1 MKRIFLFMLFLIWG
15 YVLWGQSLM
24 DTIFGPS
31 NANDRQMILI
41 NQSFNKN
48 DELNINL
55 INLSDLAISGDIRF
69 TEGRFGFVRLIL
81 EDESEREY
89 LLLEENKWFSKE
101 PIFHF
106 ENRCMETKMLDNVH
120 ALRIKVICKNAQ
132 VTIKNLSY
140 TTSIPYDA
148 KLDMRYQRLQIQAI
162 CNKWNEYN
170 KETGQLWYAH
180 VDENIHLSY
189 KDIKQKHGDRDDF
202 IPDGMDFYAG
212 GIFVIWD
219 FDNDSISP
227 FTKETIKKAPLAAS
241 TSPFIEHF
249 DWRNRHGRSWV
260 TNVKNQKEPVMP
272 NSLGNGGC
280 WAFSVCAT
288 VESAY
293 RLYFNRRDNI
303 DLSEQELGSCTSGSL
318 SIQGGLPTDALEY
331 IKNSG
336 IATETCFPFQN
347 NCTIPCSDKCLNPL
361 EVITINNYSS
371 VFKNQD
377 SIKSALIHYG
387 PISSGL
393 ITRYCSH
400 CMELVGYN
408 SIHAGDV
415 LTFYKPNDTTPAVA
429 NVNNNVIV
437 TLKNYGAQT
446 INSVRIYYSVD
457 NGVHQYFD
465 WSGTLLG
472 GGTANVTINT
482 TQTYTAGYHEMIAWV
497 DDSVLAAGVRYRD
510 HEPFNDTLWT
520 RFIACD
526 GPMHGTRVVGGS
538 TPDYQSL
545 EKLLYALSQCGVDG
559 PLTVKLAPGYY
570 LPHTFPAIPGIS
582 STNYVRFEPL
592 SGAVTFVSSMHDTSL
607 VNSLVNLQRTH
618 HVRFKNIHFLSNA
631 ASNPV
636 TYLVRMGT
644 NSVGCQFDSCSF
656 AEVQG
661 GSMSESY
668 MAASALLYS
677 GGADSLVVNNCT
689 FNRDNSRRCYYSKNC
704 STQMNSVFC

>member
-336 IATETCFPFQN
+336 ITTETCFPFQN

-415 LTFYKPNDTTPAVA
+415 LTFYKPNDTTPAIDTIVPA
-429 NVNNNVIV
+429 NSQYIGQTYWIFKNSYGTGEHHNGFIFALFENFNSISWNYKVHMPIYSQKYSNDSIVCEDRDGDGYYFWGLGSKPNTCPACCPNTPDGDDGDPLIGPIDFFGYPISYVDPYGDMVITNDTIISDGDWHLCENIRITNNAKV
-437 TLKNYGAQT
+437 TLV
-446 INSVRIYYSVD
+446 S
-457 NGVHQYFD
+457 
-465 WSGTLLG
+465 
-472 GGTANVTINT
+472 TA
-482 TQTYTAGYHEMIAWV
+482 
-497 DDSVLAAGVRYRD
+497 S
-510 HEPFNDTLWT
+510 
-520 RFIACD
+520 
-526 GPMHGTRVVGGS
+526 
-538 TPDYQSL
+538 
-545 EKLLYALSQCGVDG
+545 
-559 PLTVKLAPGYY
+559 
-570 LPHTFPAIPGIS
+570 IS
-582 STNYVRFEPL
+582 L
-592 SGAVTFVSSMHDTSL
+592 SGHSSIIVESGKFIVEGGVINKARIIVKNNAKLILRNNAIINLGELGFIVSEPAGMIEDELCEIRTETSI
-607 VNSLVNLQRTH
+607 Q
-618 HVRFKNIHFLSNA
+618 
-631 ASNPV
+631 NPSQSQSIN
-636 TYLVRMGT
+636 M
-644 NSVGCQFDSCSF
+644 
-656 AEVQG
+656 
-661 GSMSESY
+661 
-668 MAASALLYS
+668 
-677 GGADSLVVNNCT
+677 
-689 FNRDNSRRCYYSKNC
+689 
-704 STQMNSVFC
+704 